1 MLSTVIVKTDRET
14 DGSSAALYFTFLTKR
29 SFSTRILAWIP
40 PEVFKECPSF
50 LFFPLTVW
58 SVSRFL
64 HRDHWNWDQV
74 LRFLEKK
81 LLRRPR
87 PGCSGYFV
95 EGDWVEKM
103 PIYKQWN
110 VINRRH
116 VEETLHHNTSHGEDR
131 ICTNDQ
137 KTQCDRG
144 TGFQHHQL
152 RSRSTIQ
159 TSDTAL
165 VLGEPELCVCWRQE
179 KLESCDRLSRVP
191 LLIVFSWDKLLS
203 SPLLITILALSLME
217 VLKHSKMRCTKH
229 FNLFF
234 CIRQENSLQLHFK
247 VFLSCPFKCDNFT

>member
-103 PIYKQWN
+103 PIYKQCN

-137 KTQCDRG
+137 KTQWDRG

-152 RSRSTIQ
+152 RSRFHNPNLRHCSSVGGTWALRLLASREIGELRPTEQSPAPHSVFMRQTPLISTSHHY
-159 TSDTAL
+159 T
-165 VLGEPELCVCWRQE
+165 C
-179 KLESCDRLSRVP
+179 
-191 LLIVFSWDKLLS
+191 
-203 SPLLITILALSLME
+203 SLFDGSFKT
-217 VLKHSKMRCTKH
+217 LKDEMHKT
-229 FNLFF
+229 L
-234 CIRQENSLQLHFK
+234 
-247 VFLSCPFKCDNFT
+247 